1 MLLSVERTIAQLG
14 GGSVFSKQDKN
25 PGFYQIELAK
35 ESALLTTFTNPIVI
49 FCFNRLPFRITSAP
63 KHFQKRMSNILGGP
77 EGVVCMMDD
86 ILVRGRDTEEHDACL
101 SVVLQRNS
109 SAGVTRNKEKCE
121 FAKTQVTYLGEVI
134 SASGIQSEPE
144 KARAF
149 TEMKEPNNIAE
160 VRQFLGVVNQLAELS
175 KALR

>member
-1 MLLSVERTIAQLG
+1 MLPSVEYTIAQLG
-14 GGSVFSKQDKN
+14 GGTVFSKQDKN

-35 ESALLTTFTNPIVI
+35 QSTLLTTFINPIVI
-49 FCFNRLPFRITSAP
+49 FCFNRLPFRITNAP

-77 EGVVCMMDD
+77 EGVVCVMDD

-134 SASGIQSEPE
+134 SASGIQSDPE
-144 KARAF
+144 KARAI
-149 TEMKEPNNIAE
+149 TEMKEPNSIAK

-175 KALR
+175 KPLR